1 MTERLNDRETEWQRD
16 WMTERLNDRETEW
29 QSDWMTERLNDRDWM
44 TERNK
49 EIIVIVTDVS
59 NRDKQRGEETNRE
72 RKI

>member
-1 MTERLNDRETEWQRD
+1 
-16 WMTERLNDRETEW
+16 
-29 QSDWMTERLNDRDWM
+29 M

-49 EIIVIVTDVS
+49 EIIVIGTDVS